1 MQPPS
6 QVMLTSKDSTH
17 VPAKELSAE
26 CCCDDFSHSFGL
38 VEGLLVRQILHSWKE
53 GELPKQMPVFYE
65 SWASQA
71 PAKSHSTL
79 AVTGSTGVKFRF
91 VFDWSE
97 GLLGFCSMAY
107 HSIYSCLST
116 FELCFELK
124 CHNYTAFC
132 CGPSMSVPFHFRTSF
147 HVFRVFRYI
156 RSYSLRFSAN

>member
-1 MQPPS
+1 
-6 QVMLTSKDSTH
+6 MLTSKDSTSRQ
-17 VPAKELSAE
+17 KSCQLSAVVMI
-26 CCCDDFSHSFGL
+26 FLIGL

-65 SWASQA
+65 SWASPA

-132 CGPSMSVPFHFRTSF
+132 CGPSMSVPFHFHTSF
-147 HVFRVFRYI
+147 YVFRYI